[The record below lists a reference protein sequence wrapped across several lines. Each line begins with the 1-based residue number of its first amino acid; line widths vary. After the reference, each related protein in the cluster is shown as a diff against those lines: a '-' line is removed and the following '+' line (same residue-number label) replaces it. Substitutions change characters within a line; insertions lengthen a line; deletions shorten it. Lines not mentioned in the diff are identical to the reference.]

1 MKISVFG
8 MLPFSNLI
16 KEGFTKLGHEI
27 SDKNP
32 ELIYANDPRGY
43 KKAIQ
48 INSLAYAKHSTTN
61 EVTGKSIFEPG
72 GFCKCNKFKSK
83 KRLIPILQ

>member
-27 SDKNP
+27 SDEDP
-32 ELIYANDPRGY
+32 ELIYY
-43 KKAIQ
+43 
-48 INSLAYAKHSTTN
+48 SLLKPFQAAW
-61 EVTGKSIFEPG
+61 
-72 GFCKCNKFKSK
+72 
-83 KRLIPILQ
+83 